1 MKRLFFIPTM
11 ILFSCSSPDECPQ
24 FIFDPVEKI
33 TSTIDDDLY
42 TGRCMVYNEYG
53 GESIQQYLNGVDY
66 GKWVFYFPDGQIQTK
81 GRFNEYGKRVGK
93 WRYYHENGM
102 KKQISIYSTE
112 GERIG
117 KWIEYDSIGEI
128 INEINY

>member
-1 MKRLFFIPTM
+1 MKKIFLFLFLF
-11 ILFSCSSPDECPQ
+11 LFSCSQPDECPEL
-24 FIFDPVEKI
+24 IFDSSTKI
-33 TSTIDDDLY
+33 STTLDGDPY

-66 GKWVFYFPDGQIQTK
+66 GKWVFYFPDGQIRTK
-81 GRFNEYGKRVGK
+81 GTFNEYGKRVGK

-102 KKQISIYSTE
+102 KKQISIYSTD
-112 GERIG
+112 GVRIG
-117 KWIEYDSIGEI
+117 KWIEYDSAGEI

>member
-1 MKRLFFIPTM
+1 MKKIFLFLFLV
-11 ILFSCSSPDECPQ
+11 LFSCSQPGECPQ
-24 FIFDPVEKI
+24 LIFDSSDK
-33 TSTIDDDLY
+33 TSTTLDGDLY
-42 TGRCMVYNEYG
+42 TGRCMIYNESG
-53 GESIQQYLNGVDY
+53 GKSIQQYLNGVDY

-81 GRFNEYGKRVGK
+81 GKFNEYGKRVGK

-128 INEINY
+128 INEINH